1 MQHRMFRFHGFLFR
15 WRTLVSEELLAFVL
29 ALVIFIAPLS
39 AVPMRFSDR
48 SLFMQSTEPGVTTSY
63 TISFQYMTPVTPV
76 GSVEMLFCIDPIPYM
91 PCDVPPG
98 LDVANAVMS
107 EQTGE
112 TGFSITQATTNKLV
126 ISRSPTAI
134 DTQLGLSSYT
144 FEGIQNPT
152 VTKPSFSIRMKSLES
167 TNATG
172 PHIDFGSIKGQATQS
187 VELQTQVPPM
197 LIFCAAEVVN
207 DNCES
212 TNESY
217 FEDMGQ
223 LNTSSTLT
231 AKSEMAVGTNASGG
245 FVIYAIGTPPAAATN
260 VINSPSTPVES
271 RPGTNQFGINL
282 VENPQLGVGSDP
294 EGIWA
299 NALPSPD
306 YAQPDKFKYTSG
318 DVVAYSPNVSLMKK
332 FTVSYILNT
341 SPSLRA
347 GVYTTTINFV
357 ASGRF

>member
-48 SLFMQSTEPGVTTSY
+48 SLFMESTEPGVTTSY
-63 TISFQYMTPVTPV
+63 TISFQYMTPAPV

-98 LDVANAVMS
+98 LTVANADLE

-112 TGFSITQATTNKLV
+112 SGFGITQATTNRLV
-126 ISRSPTAI
+126 ISRTSTMI
-134 DTQLGLSSYT
+134 DPQQGMSSYT
-144 FEGIQNPT
+144 FSGMRNPT
-152 VTKPSFSIRMKSLES
+152 VTSPSFSIRMKSFAS
-167 TNATG
+167 SNATG
-172 PHIDFGSIKGQATQS
+172 PQIDFGSIKGQAARS
-187 VELQTQVPPM
+187 IEIQTQVPPM
-197 LIFCAAEVVN
+197 LIFCAAEQVA

-212 TNESY
+212 TNENY
-217 FEDMGQ
+217 FDDMGN
-223 LNTSSTLT
+223 LSVTETLT
-231 AKSEMAVGTNASGG
+231 SESQMAVGTNASAG
-245 FVIYAIGTPPAAATN
+245 FTIFAFGTPPAAATN
-260 VINSPSTPVES
+260 VIPAPNTPTES
-271 RPGTNQFGINL
+271 RLGVNQFGMNL
-282 VENPQLGVGSDP
+282 VENTELGLGNDP

-299 NALPSPD
+299 NALPAAGYD
-306 YAQPDKFKYTSG
+306 QPNRFKYVSG
-318 DVVAYSPNVSLMKK
+318 DMVAYSPSVSLMKK

-341 SPSLRA
+341 SPNLRA